1 MASNVKATIYHN
13 PMCGTSRKTLEIL
26 RDSGCDVWIH
36 EYLKQPPT
44 RDELKRLYQRAGI
57 SPREG
62 LRAKEELASELGLNR
77 PDVTDDEV
85 LDAMVAHPILINRPI
100 VETDKGVRLC
110 RPQEVV
116 REIL

>member
-1 MASNVKATIYHN
+1 MKATIYYN
-13 PMCGTSRKTLEIL
+13 PMCGTSRKTLDIL
-26 RDSGCDVWIH
+26 RDAGCDVWIH
-36 EYLKQPPT
+36 EYMKQPPS
-44 RDELKRLYQRAGI
+44 REELVRLYQRARI

-62 LRAKEELASELGLNR
+62 LRAKEELAEQLGLNR

-85 LDAMVAHPILINRPI
+85 LDAMVAHPILINRPL

-110 RPQEVV
+110 RPQETV

>member
-1 MASNVKATIYHN
+1 M
-13 PMCGTSRKTLEIL
+13 
-26 RDSGCDVWIH
+26 
-36 EYLKQPPT
+36 KQPPS
-44 RDELKRLYQRAGI
+44 REELVRLYQRAGI

-62 LRAKEELASELGLNR
+62 LRAKEELAEQLGLNR

-85 LDAMVAHPILINRPI
+85 LDAMVAHPILINRPL

-110 RPQEVV
+110 RPQETV